1 MVTNKFREYERDYT
15 KVQSGIQN
23 IKYQKMVQSS
33 NGPEY
38 DKKIHGILFDHKGRL
53 KQPEAVTQGSGY
65 QQILKTLND
74 NMEFR
79 KYEIT
84 DDTMK
89 DDYEV
94 YKTFSQKAKDFKVKK
109 LPKFDRFN

>member
-1 MVTNKFREYERDYT
+1 MIVTNKFREYERDYT

-53 KQPEAVTQGSGY
+53 K
-65 QQILKTLND
+65 
-74 NMEFR
+74 
-79 KYEIT
+79 
-84 DDTMK
+84 
-89 DDYEV
+89 
-94 YKTFSQKAKDFKVKK
+94 
-109 LPKFDRFN
+109 

>member
-1 MVTNKFREYERDYT
+1 
-15 KVQSGIQN
+15 
-23 IKYQKMVQSS
+23 
-33 NGPEY
+33 
-38 DKKIHGILFDHKGRL
+38 
-53 KQPEAVTQGSGY
+53 
-65 QQILKTLND
+65 
-74 NMEFR
+74 MEFR

-109 LPKFDRFN
+109 LP

>member
-1 MVTNKFREYERDYT
+1 MKKQYQPFFEDDFSRKLSNPHYQENMIVTNKFREYERDYT

-53 KQPEAVTQGSGY
+53 K
-65 QQILKTLND
+65 
-74 NMEFR
+74 
-79 KYEIT
+79 
-84 DDTMK
+84 
-89 DDYEV
+89 
-94 YKTFSQKAKDFKVKK
+94 
-109 LPKFDRFN
+109 